1 MKLTPE
7 ELDALLAFLE
17 RQWMPDIVQRA
28 YDKLAGE
35 QQTRQRAGQ
44 RLADLEKRLRE
55 AAAEPRPAVT
65 ELPPETQQVRLKPDT
80 TETLETARKVRLK
93 PDTTGNR

>member
-28 YDKLAGE
+28 YDKLADE
-35 QQTRQRAGQ
+35 KQIRQRAEQ
-44 RLADLEKRLRE
+44 RLADFEKRLRE
-55 AAAEPRPAVT
+55 AAAEPRPATT
-65 ELPPETQQVRLKPDT
+65 ELLSEPDQVRLKPAT
-80 TETLETARKVRLK
+80 TEDEHS
-93 PDTTGNR
+93 D